1 MLLLSATFG
10 MFGCSKASQQT
21 ISDIQAIS
29 VSCGHMDNSLS
40 YSFFLQKNDDGW
52 YLSANYAI
60 SSESPHIEY
69 DDHLVSDEDAK
80 DLLSIIDE
88 QDIIKKLKHYKKPL
102 LSAYASD
109 ETIYYSTIRFSNGE
123 LIEARTDIGTEAISY
138 FYQLAEKSQSN

>member
-1 MLLLSATFG
+1 MILLSATFG
-10 MFGCSKASQQT
+10 MFGCSKASHQT

-52 YLSANYAI
+52 YLSADYAT
-60 SSESPHIEY
+60 SSEGPRIEY
-69 DDHLVSDEDAK
+69 DEHMVSDEDVK
-80 DLLSIIDE
+80 ELLSIIDE
-88 QDIIKKLKHYKKPL
+88 QDVIKQLKRYKKPL

-109 ETIYYSTIRFSNGE
+109 GTMYYSTIRFSNGE
-123 LIEARTDIGTEAISY
+123 LIEAQTDIGTEAISY